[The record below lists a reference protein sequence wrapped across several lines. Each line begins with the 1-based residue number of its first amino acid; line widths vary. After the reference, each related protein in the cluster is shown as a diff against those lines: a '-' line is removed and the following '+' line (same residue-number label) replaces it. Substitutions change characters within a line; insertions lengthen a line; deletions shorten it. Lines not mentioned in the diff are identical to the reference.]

1 MPSALAHF
9 YLFGMLRYIKILFF
23 IALLSNIGNAEAQP
37 VKLKVGAILT
47 LSGQWAAEGEAFMHG
62 LELAAEELKAQ
73 GNFQAELIFEDSEF
87 VRPKIVSA
95 AKKLVTQDS
104 VDLLITGTLGE
115 TKPNFRFIEQE
126 RVPTIVLW
134 DSTPELEDAGDYIF
148 GIGPWAPASGEF
160 AADFAITKLKLKKFA
175 IFMSASEWPEY
186 VAGYFTKRVQQD
198 PDATVES
205 YSFLPDQGD
214 FRPSIMQAKAKG
226 VQAIYFPLDFYLL
239 SFLKQVQQLAPE
251 IKLIT
256 SDIISENIIQQGG
269 ATTEGAYSTGMN
281 FPDSGAKKKFIEAF
295 KSKYGKQCLLC
306 QFSGWGYDALMMA
319 AKAYEDGLAQNRQT
333 AARELIK
340 EGLYQIKD
348 FDGVSGE
355 ISISPGGSWKQ
366 MPQMYMVS
374 EGKLKLVE

>member
-1 MPSALAHF
+1 
-9 YLFGMLRYIKILFF
+9 MLNLIKLFF
-23 IALLSNIGNAEAQP
+23 SFALFFSFSFARAET
-37 VKLKVGAILT
+37 KILKVGAIIT

-62 LELAAEELKAQ
+62 IELAADELRAQ
-73 GNFQAELIFEDSEF
+73 GKFEPELIFEDSEF

-95 AKKLVTQDS
+95 AKKLVTQNN

-126 RVPTIVLW
+126 KIPTIVLW
-134 DSTPELEDAGDYIF
+134 DSTPELEAAGDYIF

-160 AADFAITKLKLKKFA
+160 AADFALTKLKINKFA

-186 VAGYFTKRVQQD
+186 VAGYFTKRVQQS
-198 PDATVES
+198 PGATVES

-239 SFLKQVQQLAPE
+239 SFLKQAQQLAPE

-269 ATTEGAYSTGMN
+269 KTTEGAYSTGMN
-281 FPDSGAKKKFIEAF
+281 FPDSPGKVKFIEDYT
-295 KSKYGKQCLLC
+295 KKYGKQCLLC
-306 QFSGWGYDALMMA
+306 QFSGWGYDAVMMA
-319 AKAYEDGLAQNRQT
+319 VKAYEDEAKANSKLG
-333 AARELIK
+333 ARELIK
-340 EGLYQIKD
+340 QGLYKIGN
-348 FDGVSGE
+348 FDGVSGQ
-355 ISISPGGSWKQ
+355 ISISSGGSWKQ
-366 MPQMYMVS
+366 LPQMYQV
-374 EGKLKLVE
+374 KDAKLVLIE